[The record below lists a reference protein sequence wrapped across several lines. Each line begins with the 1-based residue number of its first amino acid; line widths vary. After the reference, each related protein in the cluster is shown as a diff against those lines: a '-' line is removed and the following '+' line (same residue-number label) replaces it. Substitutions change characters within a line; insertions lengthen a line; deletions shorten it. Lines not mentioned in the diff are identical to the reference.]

1 MKNKSLLLLF
11 GYLLLS
17 LGITSMAMELVGTHW
32 YFLAWLERAGR
43 LFAFVVKIL
52 MVMAGVLC
60 IVFARTDW
68 EREKREC
75 SQDEPEN

>member
-1 MKNKSLLLLF
+1 MKNKSYLLLA
-11 GYLLLS
+11 GYLLFS

-32 YFLAWLERAGR
+32 YFLGWIEKAGR
-43 LFAFVVKIL
+43 LISFIFKIL

-68 EREKREC
+68 ERERKDSMEG
-75 SQDEPEN
+75 EEI